1 MKNKRAIA
9 AFLFVFIIALIM
21 ILFWYTEKQQTNNAE
36 PATTIPS
43 EEKREEKEDPA
54 GDVTEEVQES
64 AEGSD
69 EVADF
74 EKDTIKEAVTNVVE
88 DTIDVF
94 VEEDLHITAVGDSLT
109 QGVGDQEKD
118 GGYLGDLE
126 KEVKSMRGIERVEIS
141 NYGVRGNRTDQLVK
155 RLDQKQVIKS
165 LKDSDII
172 IVTIGAN
179 DIMKVV
185 KSNFTNLEME
195 PFTQAQA
202 QYEERLDTVFAKIRK
217 QNPDAPIYLLGMYNP
232 FFKWFAHIEELDKI
246 LENWNISSQ
255 VVVKRYD
262 NVTYVPTDDL
272 FRNQKEDLLAED
284 NFHPNSEGYK
294 LIADRVYEEISPA
307 IARQQR
313 NMLAGEAERN

>member
-9 AFLFVFIIALIM
+9 AFLFVFIIGLIM
-21 ILFWYTEKQQTNNAE
+21 ILFWYEEKQQTHNAE
-36 PATTIPS
+36 PASTIQNEDKMK
-43 EEKREEKEDPA
+43 EEEDPA
-54 GDVTEEVQES
+54 EDVVEEVQEPV
-64 AEGSD
+64 EDSD

-94 VEEDLHITAVGDSLT
+94 VEEDIHITAVGDSLT
-109 QGVGDQEKD
+109 QGVGDEGKD

-126 KEVKSMRGIERVEIS
+126 TEIRKMEEVNRVEIS
-141 NYGVRGNRTDQLVK
+141 NYGVRGNRTEHLIK
-155 RLDQKQVIKS
+155 RLDKKQVVKS

-195 PFTQAQA
+195 PFTEAQA
-202 QYEERLDTVFAKIRK
+202 QYEGNLDTIFAKIRK
-217 QNPDAPIYLLGMYNP
+217 HNPDAPIYLLGMYNP

-246 LENWNISSQ
+246 LENWNVSSQ
-255 VVVKRYD
+255 IVVKRYE
-262 NVTYVPTDDL
+262 NVRYIPTDDL
-272 FRNQKEDLLAED
+272 FRNKKEELLAED
-284 NFHPNSEGYK
+284 NFHPNAKGYS
-294 LIADRVYEEISPA
+294 LIAGRVYEEISPA
-307 IARQQR
+307 IVKQQR
-313 NMLAGEAERN
+313 NMLAGETERN